1 MTISDVPT
9 QALPAEG
16 EIGVVDIGSLRLESG
31 AVLDNVSIAVQ
42 RWGELS
48 PTRDNVVVVLHALTG
63 DSHITGPAGPGHPT
77 PGWWDGIAGPGAPI
91 DTDRWCALAT
101 NVLGGC
107 RGSTGPSS
115 LARDGKP
122 YGSRFPLISVRDQ
135 VEADIAALEALGIT
149 EVAAV
154 VGGSMGGARALE
166 WMVGHPDRVR
176 AGLLLAVGARATGDQ
191 IGTQSTQVAAI
202 KADPNW
208 QGGDYYD
215 TGRSP
220 DDGLKIAR
228 RFAHLTYRGE
238 VELDTRF
245 ANKPQDTEDPA
256 NGGRY
261 AVQSYL
267 EHQGDKLLA
276 RFDAGSYVILTEALS
291 SHDVGRGRGGVEA
304 ALRGCPVPAVV
315 GGITS
320 DRLYPLRLQAEL
332 AELLPGCNGLRV
344 VESICGHDGF
354 LVETEAVGELVRETL
369 ALAAGSAD
377 GSAAAAA
384 PPDSKG
390 ACPR

>member
-1 MTISDVPT
+1 MTISEVPT
-9 QALPAEG
+9 QTLPAEG
-16 EIGVVDIGSLRLESG
+16 EVGVIDIGSLTLESG
-31 AVLDNVSIAVQ
+31 AVIDNVSIAVQ
-42 RWGELS
+42 RWGKLS

-63 DSHITGPAGPGHPT
+63 DSYITGPAGPGHPT
-77 PGWWDGIAGPGAPI
+77 PGWWDGVAGPGAPI
-91 DTDRWCALAT
+91 DTDRWCAVAT

-135 VEADIAALEALGIT
+135 VEADVAALAAMGIT

-166 WMVGHPDRVR
+166 WIVGHPNQVR
-176 AGLLLAVGARATGDQ
+176 AGLLLAVGARATADQ

-208 QGGDYYD
+208 QNGDYYE
-215 TGRSP
+215 TGRAP

-245 ANKPQDTEDPA
+245 SNDAQGDEDRTDPFG
-256 NGGRY
+256 GGRY

-267 EHQGDKLLA
+267 EHHGDKLVS
-276 RFDAGSYVILTEALS
+276 RFDAGTYVTLTEALS
-291 SHDVGRGRGGVEA
+291 SHDVGRGRGGIAA
-304 ALRGCPVPAVV
+304 ALRGCPVPVVV

-320 DRLYPLRLQAEL
+320 DRLYPLRLQEEL
-332 AELLPGCNGLRV
+332 AELLPGCAGLHV
-344 VESICGHDGF
+344 IESLCGHDGF
-354 LVETEAVGELVRETL
+354 LVESEAVGELIRQTL
-369 ALAAGSAD
+369 ELADSEGSC
-377 GSAAAAA
+377 S
-384 PPDSKG
+384 
-390 ACPR
+390 R